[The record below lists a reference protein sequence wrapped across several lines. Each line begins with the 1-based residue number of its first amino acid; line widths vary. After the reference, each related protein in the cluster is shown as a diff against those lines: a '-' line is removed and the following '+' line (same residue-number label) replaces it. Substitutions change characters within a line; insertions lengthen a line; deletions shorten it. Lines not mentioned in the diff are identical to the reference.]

1 MLKSTPHAS
10 HPIRCDTQL
19 CQIWY
24 GKGQLAHSAVASSDS
39 GSQPKVTATTCAL
52 PPNLRLTLGCQKW
65 AAFPTQ
71 FARGIFL
78 QPSTVAAVTPNL
90 SALPGIVA
98 LANRFSSLAHNQ
110 HWGAGRHIGLPTTQ
124 LGHTQGRLQGLLSVQ
139 GSKVGQLRWT
149 TDLADGSCLSSVC
162 AVRGDLIAV
171 TVTTP

>member
-52 PPNLRLTLGCQKW
+52 PPNPRLTLGCQKW

-98 LANRFSSLAHNQ
+98 LVGQQVFQASLPIINI
-110 HWGAGRHIGLPTTQ
+110 GEAGRHIGLP
-124 LGHTQGRLQGLLSVQ
+124 LGFDSHTP
-139 GSKVGQLRWT
+139 
-149 TDLADGSCLSSVC
+149 VC
-162 AVRGDLIAV
+162 V
-171 TVTTP
+171 